1 MNSNKD
7 LTALAQTLR
16 KNMTREEKHLWY
28 DFLKKQPLTI
38 NRQKVLGKY
47 IVDFLCEDAKLVI
60 ELDGAQHYSEQ
71 GRLRD
76 AERDAYLNKLGYSV
90 VRYTDHDIRTNFDAV
105 CLDIERHLNE
115 RRF

>member
-1 MNSNKD
+1 MNSNKH

-47 IVDFLCEDAKLVI
+47 IVDFLCEDA
-60 ELDGAQHYSEQ
+60 
-71 GRLRD
+71 
-76 AERDAYLNKLGYSV
+76 
-90 VRYTDHDIRTNFDAV
+90 
-105 CLDIERHLNE
+105 
-115 RRF
+115 